1 MLQLSGSGR
10 GLEAAQNRLPAG
22 DRWQLHSACLAR
34 VQDGRAPLAGA
45 DAPDCEPVVLG
56 APSAP
61 MCPGAPSAPMCP
73 QPRRRPRTGRVP
85 WTAAEP
91 AAGSAQDE
99 WDLNLTSSALEKSHG
114 VAGNEAQWPPA
125 GFSVRPV
132 MSGASLHR
140 GQFGAFMVLNL
151 HHTLLAFNHDT
162 VHEIRPP
169 SISPS
174 ESSACASQPRAIHE
188 GFP

>member
-1 MLQLSGSGR
+1 M
-10 GLEAAQNRLPAG
+10 P
-22 DRWQLHSACLAR
+22 
-34 VQDGRAPLAGA
+34 
-45 DAPDCEPVVLG
+45 
-56 APSAP
+56 
-61 MCPGAPSAPMCP
+61 
-73 QPRRRPRTGRVP
+73 
-85 WTAAEP
+85 AAEETP
-91 AAGSAQDE
+91 ADRAGTMDSSGASCGSAQDE

-114 VAGNEAQWPPA
+114 VAGNGAQWPPA

-132 MSGASLHR
+132 VSGASLHR

-174 ESSACASQPRAIHE
+174 ESSACASQPHAIHE

>member
-34 VQDGRAPLAGA
+34 VQDGRAALAGA
-45 DAPDCEPVVLG
+45 DAPDREPVVLG

-61 MCPGAPSAPMCP
+61 TCP
-73 QPRRRPRTGRVP
+73 QPRRHPRTGRVP

-114 VAGNEAQWPPA
+114 VAGNGAQWPPA

-132 MSGASLHR
+132 VSGASLHR

-151 HHTLLAFNHDT
+151 HHTLLAFNHNT
-162 VHEIRPP
+162 VHEIHPP